1 MAELPPVSLGV
12 HISTAYLAAL
22 ILRRPFENRWVRV
35 ADEVSQPK
43 RQFIFDFLLGL
54 VAGLVAASLN
64 IVIHGFPTLSTLSLI
79 YGVLI
84 YSFFIALDMSLA
96 RERTIILNALAA
108 NSSRPPPKR
117 LYSMTRRFTL
127 VAVATALCV
136 SVVNLSVIARDMS
149 WLTTIGSDPVATRE
163 AILSVTYEILFI
175 MAVLLCLA
183 VNLIISYSRNLKLLF
198 ENETGVL
205 ERVTNGDLSRMV
217 PVATRDEFGLI
228 AGHTNTMIE
237 GLRHRIELLTALQL
251 AKEVQRNLLPSTSPR
266 SRELRFPGR
275 SIYCDETGGDYYD
288 FIALPEGRLGI
299 VVADVSGHG
308 IDAALFMASARS
320 FLLSEAQSLK
330 APAQLARDINRYVT
344 RDSAHSGRFISM
356 FFLEIDPAAKTLRL
370 GPRRPR
376 GGSVLQPL
384 NGDFLELAGEGMA
397 MGIDEEAGYLDYSR
411 QGWEPGTLVVVGTD
425 GITETRSPK
434 GEFLAETHAADP
446 SNQRR
451 ATGRRNS
458 GRRDRG
464 PSARFRRRGAAGGR
478 RYAGGGETYV
488 SSKLEAES

>member
-12 HISTAYLAAL
+12 HIFAAYLMAL
-22 ILRRPFENRWVRV
+22 IIRRPLENRWVKV
-35 ADEVSQPK
+35 ADDVSQPK

-54 VAGLVAASLN
+54 MAGVVAASLN
-64 IVIHGFPTLSTLSLI
+64 IVVHGFPTLSTLSLI
-79 YGVLI
+79 YGVMI

-96 RERTIILNALAA
+96 RERTIILNALAN
-108 NSSRPPPKR
+108 NSSQPPPRR

-149 WLTTIGSDPVATRE
+149 WLTTVGSDPAATRE

-175 MAVLLCLA
+175 MAVLLGLA

-251 AKEVQRNLLPSTSPR
+251 AKEVQRNLLPSASP
-266 SRELRFPGR
+266 SVPGIEVSGT

-320 FLLSEAQSLK
+320 FLLSQAQSFK
-330 APAQLARDINRYVT
+330 GPAQLARDINRYVT

-356 FFLEIDPAAKTLRL
+356 FFLEIDPAAKTLRWVRAGHEAAL
-370 GPRRPR
+370 FHPPLT
-376 GGSVLQPL
+376 GG
-384 NGDFLELAGEGMA
+384 FLELAGEGMA
-397 MGIDEEAGYLDYSR
+397 MGVDEEAGYLDSSL

-425 GITETRSPK
+425 GITETRSPADEFFGRERMRQIIRADAARSAAEIQAAVIEAVRSFR
-434 GEFLAETHAADP
+434 GEAPQEDDVTL
-446 SNQRR
+446 
-451 ATGRRNS
+451 
-458 GRRDRG
+458 
-464 PSARFRRRGAAGGR
+464 
-478 RYAGGGETYV
+478 V
-488 SSKLEAES
+488 VVKLL